1 MSTWNDFVSINS
13 TPLGGLIDI
22 IIIIF
27 IIGIIVYVW
36 KTTPKSYQTGGQK
49 GGTDRPY
56 LFASIFSVL
65 GLVVIAALI
74 YTIILSSSGKLGHS
88 T

>member
-1 MSTWNDFVSINS
+1 MLD
-13 TPLGGLIDI
+13 PI
-22 IIIIF
+22 IIAIVIF
-27 IIGIIVYVW
+27 LVGWFYLYL
-36 KTTPKSYQTGGQK
+36 KKDTKSGGQK

-56 LFASIFSVL
+56 LNASIFSFL